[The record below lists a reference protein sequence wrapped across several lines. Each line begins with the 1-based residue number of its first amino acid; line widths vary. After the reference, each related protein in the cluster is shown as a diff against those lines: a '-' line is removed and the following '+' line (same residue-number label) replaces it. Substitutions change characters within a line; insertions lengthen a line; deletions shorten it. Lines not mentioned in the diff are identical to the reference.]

1 MIRASRKSLLR
12 VGVWTALLVAA
23 SSMPAVASVAGQGAP
38 LPAQNICVSA
48 EVSEPI
54 LLPDGSWHPAG
65 LLTLCR
71 RGDYS
76 PVAAFHET
84 YVNRMPLGLFLSH
97 QCVSEGPAEAEPFMM
112 FYRQADG
119 RLRLYAYALP
129 SGDHMT
135 NYFLEPPAGGKA
147 ASRSARPQ
155 GRTARVPIPL
165 SALGQPEAG

>member
-23 SSMPAVASVAGQGAP
+23 SSMPAVASVAGQGAA
-38 LPAQNICVSA
+38 LAAQNICVSA
-48 EVSEPI
+48 EVPGPI

-84 YVNRMPLGLFLSH
+84 YVDHMPIGLLLSRRG
-97 QCVSEGPAEAEPFMM
+97 VSECPAVEPFMV

-119 RLRLYAYALP
+119 RLRLYGYALP

-147 ASRSARPQ
+147 ASSLRAAVESDSSSADSAQ
-155 GRTARVPIPL
+155 CLGTA
-165 SALGQPEAG
+165 